1 MDETAHIALNRVWTL
16 VAGVLRALSALPGM
30 CGLCL
35 PGPVW
40 VRAFR
45 ELRFAEAAARR
56 ALFVIA
62 TAEARP
68 RPPAPSNMPPEPE
81 AAAGLSPTLSPK
93 TGRPTGPAPFNLSDT
108 LEDPMVLAGLVERAG
123 PIGPIVSS
131 GAPRPLAGLK
141 ARIAALQAVLDD
153 PGPALARFLARRGRP
168 KRHIFDRG
176 CAPRLR
182 PGHPPGYIR
191 TRHLDWH
198 MDVLMEIHLLAW
210 HGRDGPPGVVQS
222 A

>member
-1 MDETAHIALNRVWTL
+1 
-16 VAGVLRALSALPGM
+16 
-30 CGLCL
+30 
-35 PGPVW
+35 
-40 VRAFR
+40 
-45 ELRFAEAAARR
+45 
-56 ALFVIA
+56 
-62 TAEARP
+62 
-68 RPPAPSNMPPEPE
+68 
-81 AAAGLSPTLSPK
+81 PK
-93 TGRPTGPAPFNLSDT
+93 TGRPAGPKPFNLSDT
-108 LEDPMVLAGLVERAG
+108 LQDPMVLAGLVERAG
-123 PIGPIVSS
+123 PAGPIVPS

-153 PGPALARFLARRGRP
+153 PGPALARFLARRYRP
-168 KRHIFDRG
+168 RRHIFDKG

-210 HGRDGPPGVVQS
+210 HGRDGPPGVVQT